1 MQANENANA
10 KFGAY
15 KSPLLVNQ
23 SPSVSCTC
31 CRKCNCGAGHKPDR
45 KGGKLDGKRLRLIE
59 FIDSK
64 QKQFGS
70 NQSESCDTV
79 RVISESCDTVRVTS
93 ES

>member
-1 MQANENANA
+1 VQLWGRA
-10 KFGAY
+10 
-15 KSPLLVNQ
+15 
-23 SPSVSCTC
+23 
-31 CRKCNCGAGHKPDR
+31 KPDR

-93 ES
+93 ESCDIVRQWIWLVYCAGIG